1 ALIIF
6 TSIFNYLNSPIE
18 TEVEQVAVP
27 VASAKVA
34 ERPQAGPDMAENTN
48 DEAPSTR
55 ANADLVVAP
64 EPLAVQ
70 GKPVDLPV
78 AETALADDPVAIKL
92 SELVGQSDDVVG
104 EEKLAPA
111 ATEVAALEPVRVDT
125 DPDKDAVAVP
135 IASDISEPSDSGWL
149 IETQGGL
156 SASQV
161 GRYGGVDALPPLVE
175 GPAIAETNLSADD
188 TLVKPL
194 DADEEVDAI
203 LARMEAQ
210 AEKNIAGGSLDNAD
224 LADLGSTDTDLQ
236 LPSESTVPDLELNG
250 PAAWEEA
257 ALNVPP
263 SDGAMVAIIIDD
275 LGWSARR
282 TDMVSELSDNLTL
295 ALLADAADAPRQA
308 GRARGAG
315 HEVMIH
321 MSMQASGGIEGED
334 NQLTVGMS
342 EGELR
347 QAVDNAVQRIGG
359 AVGVN
364 NHMGS
369 LFTADEASMRIVLD
383 QINSHGL
390 VFIDSLTT
398 PDSVAREVA
407 VDLGMPYL
415 RRDVFLDHDRNP
427 EAIKKQ
433 LDELESVA
441 LERGW
446 AVAIGHP
453 YMETIDALAAWLPTL
468 QRKGITLAPVS
479 TLIRLE
485 NTDTQTAQRPD
496 N

>member
-1 ALIIF
+1 
-6 TSIFNYLNSPIE
+6 
-18 TEVEQVAVP
+18 
-27 VASAKVA
+27 
-34 ERPQAGPDMAENTN
+34 
-48 DEAPSTR
+48 
-55 ANADLVVAP
+55 
-64 EPLAVQ
+64 
-70 GKPVDLPV
+70 
-78 AETALADDPVAIKL
+78 
-92 SELVGQSDDVVG
+92 
-104 EEKLAPA
+104 
-111 ATEVAALEPVRVDT
+111 
-125 DPDKDAVAVP
+125 
-135 IASDISEPSDSGWL
+135 
-149 IETQGGL
+149 
-156 SASQV
+156 
-161 GRYGGVDALPPLVE
+161 
-175 GPAIAETNLSADD
+175 
-188 TLVKPL
+188 
-194 DADEEVDAI
+194 
-203 LARMEAQ
+203 
-210 AEKNIAGGSLDNAD
+210 
-224 LADLGSTDTDLQ
+224 
-236 LPSESTVPDLELNG
+236 
-250 PAAWEEA
+250 
-257 ALNVPP
+257 
-263 SDGAMVAIIIDD
+263 
-275 LGWSARR
+275 
-282 TDMVSELSDNLTL
+282 
-295 ALLADAADAPRQA
+295 
-308 GRARGAG
+308 
-315 HEVMIH
+315 
-321 MSMQASGGIEGED
+321 EGED